1 MSWPTATPAW
11 RRYLRFWRPDP
22 RADVDD
28 ELAFHL
34 DERVAELVAGGLDP
48 DAARRQADEEFGD
61 VAATRAALYAIDR
74 RMVRRAGYADR
85 LHALIADVRYAG
97 RSLARTPVVAA
108 AIVLTLALGIGV
120 NVAMFSLLD
129 VLYLR
134 PPVGVADPANLHRVW
149 HQIGFEE
156 GVEFWSGYDVPQ
168 YLAIRDALGRDAT
181 TALYSPPQPMRSG
194 DPDAPRVVASW
205 VSASFF
211 PLLGVRPARG
221 RLFDAADDH
230 FGSPVRVAVVSDA
243 YWRGTLGGDPAVLG
257 RQVPVG
263 RNRYT
268 IVGVTPPG
276 FSGVEIDATSI
287 WLPLASYVPP
297 YGDAWWTDRNING
310 FQLLLRPR
318 AGVPIASIEARITQA
333 THRPDMLRRPGDTLL
348 VARLGSIIRA
358 RGPQESEQEVRI
370 AARLGGV
377 AVIVLL
383 VAIANVV
390 NLLLG
395 RAASRRREI
404 AVRVALGISRRRLV
418 AMLVAE
424 GMLLATVASLA
435 ALLAAWWGGALLRT
449 LLLPD
454 VHWASS
460 PMQGPVLLFALAVTL
475 VVGLATGL
483 VPALQSADPD
493 VNETLKSGVREGGTR
508 RSRLRTSLVV
518 AQCALSTAL
527 LVAATLFLDSLS
539 NVHALDIGFDANRL
553 IFAGASLDAT
563 DSVSQ
568 SRLARATAAAAER
581 LRHAPGVEEVALTS
595 IQPMSGF
602 RFTTMIPDADTVR
615 HKIVVP
621 TFDAVT
627 PDYFRTV
634 GLRFVRGTTFG
645 AGRERAIVV
654 NRAFADGLWPG
665 ESALGRCIRFQ
676 GSTGPCFT
684 IVGVV
689 ETARRNAIIEDPKP
703 QYYVPFGVAPFAD
716 IVPSSIVV
724 RAAPDARTAVEGE
737 IRATLGREIADARP
751 SITLMSDALE
761 PQYRPW
767 KLGATLFTLF
777 GLLALVVAAVGVYST
792 VAYDVGQ
799 RSHEFGV
806 RLALGARGVDISR
819 LVLGDGLRVT
829 AVGVALGCVIVLAA
843 GRVLASLLYGVQPW
857 DASAMLTVAIFL
869 LVVALV
875 AASLP
880 ARRAAAADPMDALR
894 SD

>member
-1 MSWPTATPAW
+1 MSWPTATPPW

-34 DERVAELVAGGLDP
+34 EERVVELVGTGMSA
-48 DAARRQADEEFGD
+48 DAARRQAGEEFGD

-74 RMVRRAGYADR
+74 RIVRRRRHANMLHDLVAD
-85 LHALIADVRYAG
+85 LRYG
-97 RSLARTPVVAA
+97 VRSLARTPMVGAT
-108 AIVLTLALGIGV
+108 IVLTLALGLGL

-134 PPVGVADPANLHRVW
+134 PPAGVADPAGVHRVW

-156 GVEFWSGYDVPQ
+156 GVQFWNGYDVPQ
-168 YLAIRDALGRDAT
+168 YVAIRDALGRDAAT
-181 TALYSPPQPMRSG
+181 TLYSPPQPMRSG
-194 DPDAPRVVASW
+194 DPDAPKIVASW
-205 VSASFF
+205 VSASYF
-211 PLLGVRPARG
+211 PLLGVHPARG
-221 RLFDAADDH
+221 RLFTADDDR

-257 RQVPVG
+257 RQLSVG
-263 RNRYT
+263 KHRYT

-276 FSGVEIDATSI
+276 FSGVELDATSV

-310 FQLLLRPR
+310 FELLLRPV
-318 AGVPIASIEARITQA
+318 AGVPTATLEARITRA
-333 THRPDMLRRPGDTLL
+333 IHRPDMLRRPADTLL
-348 VARLGSIIRA
+348 VARLGSIVRA
-358 RGPQESEQEVRI
+358 RGPQEGEQEVRI

-395 RAASRRREI
+395 RAVRRRREI
-404 AVRVALGISRRRLV
+404 AVRVALGISRRRLI
-418 AMLVAE
+418 AMLVVE
-424 GMLLATVASLA
+424 GMLLAIVASVG
-435 ALLAAWWGGALLRT
+435 ALFAAWWGGALLRT

-460 PMQGPVLLFALAVTL
+460 PMQGRVLAFALAITL
-475 VVGLATGL
+475 VVGFATGL

-493 VNETLKSGVREGGTR
+493 VNETLKSGVRDGGTR

-527 LVAATLFLDSLS
+527 LVAAALFLDSLS
-539 NVHALDIGFDANRL
+539 NVHALDIGFDADRL
-553 IFAGASLDAT
+553 VFAGASLDASDSASRARLERALT
-563 DSVSQ
+563 DVGA
-568 SRLARATAAAAER
+568 RLGAE
-581 LRHAPGVEEVALTS
+581 PGVEQVALTS
-595 IQPMSGF
+595 IEPMGGF
-602 RFTTMIPDADTVR
+602 RFTTMYPDADTLR
-615 HKIVVP
+615 HHITMP

-627 PDYFRTV
+627 PDYFRAV
-634 GLRFVRGTTFG
+634 GLRFVRGTTFD

-665 ESALGRCIRFQ
+665 ESALGHCVRFDVR
-676 GSTGPCFT
+676 TAPCF
-684 IVGVV
+684 IVVGVV
-689 ETARRNAIIEDPKP
+689 ETARRNRIIEDPKP
-703 QYYVPFGVAPFAD
+703 QYYVPFGVAPFD
-716 IVPSSIVV
+716 KIVV
-724 RAAPDARTAVEGE
+724 GSIIVRAEPGARTAVADE
-737 IRATLGREIADARP
+737 IRAALRREIPDARP
-751 SITLMSDALE
+751 NITLMSDELE

-777 GLLALVVAAVGVYST
+777 GLLALLVAAIGVYST
-792 VAYDVGQ
+792 IAYDVGQ
-799 RSHEFGV
+799 RSHEFGI
-806 RLALGARGVDISR
+806 RIALGARTADIAR
-819 LVLGDGLRVT
+819 LVFGDGVRLT
-829 AVGVALGCVIVLAA
+829 AMGVALGCLIVLAA
-843 GRVLASLLYGVQPW
+843 GRVLASVLYGVQPW
-857 DASAMLTVAIFL
+857 DARAMFTVALFL
-869 LVVALV
+869 VLV
-875 AASLP
+875 AIGAASFP
-880 ARRAAAADPMDALR
+880 ARRAAAVDPMDALR